1 MTVKDYLGQVKVID
15 VKIDQKLE
23 QLRELRAKAVGSGQ
37 AMSPDKVQTSLAGDK
52 TARIVEECVDLEAEI
67 YELLVKYIRVKGH
80 IIDQIHMLSDGR
92 YVELL
97 YMKYIRYMRLE
108 EISCTMKKRNG
119 EPYSFDHIAAL
130 HGEALKEFSKI
141 VKILEIP

>member
-1 MTVKDYLGQVKVID
+1 MTVKDYLGQVKVLD
-15 VKIDQKLE
+15 VKIDQKME
-23 QLRELRAKAVGSGQ
+23 QLHELRSKAMGSGQ

-52 TARIVEECVDLEAEI
+52 VAHIVEECVDLEAEI
-67 YELLVKYIRVKGH
+67 YELLVKYIHTKSR
-80 IIDQIHMLSDGR
+80 IIDQIHMLRDGR

-97 YMKYIRYMRLE
+97 YLKYIRYMRLE

-130 HGEALKEFSKI
+130 HGEALKEFSEIIKI
-141 VKILEIP
+141 P